1 MIKKPML
8 LVLDDVWPGSEAL
21 VEKVKIDI
29 PDYKI
34 LVTSR
39 IEYPRFGTKILLGQL
54 DHNQAVALFTH
65 YAKLN
70 ENSLYRPEEDLLHV
84 VLLQKSFTLIVRL
97 FVWVHHWRLR
107 SLLIT
112 LGSLLRCGKKK
123 KRRIVYRVNPFWIFV
138 ILVCFVIFKKVKI
151 RWRMN
156 SPPTERCASWI

>member
-84 VLLQKSFTLIVRL
+84 VLLQKSFTLVRQKFMFVCQGL
-97 FVWVHHWRLR
+97 FTDFTM
-107 SLLIT
+107 LL
-112 LGSLLRCGKKK
+112 
-123 KRRIVYRVNPFWIFV
+123 
-138 ILVCFVIFKKVKI
+138 
-151 RWRMN
+151 
-156 SPPTERCASWI
+156 